1 MYADHLMQIDEELQA
16 LNWRSID
23 CVALIVAAMHPPYTM
38 MHTMKPVTRKAYRL
52 MEELHYITGLTLE
65 QYYRERKKAV
75 GY

>member
-1 MYADHLMQIDEELQA
+1 MFDHICDLEDALQA
-16 LNWRSID
+16 LNWRRVD

-52 MEELHYITGLTLE
+52 MEEWHYITGLTQE